1 MTFSHHSR
9 LASTLAGL
17 ACGLLLGACGGG
29 DGGSPQAQPVPDAP
43 ATASAK
49 PALTVEP
56 AVLDMGLL
64 VPENEYVKT
73 VTLTN
78 NTRSPLRIARAIAD
92 CGCTTPTW
100 PDEPIAP
107 GASVETAITMKPGE
121 KQGVRLDKKVTFDV
135 EGGDPVV
142 ISVVADVALFIRH
155 APEAV
160 QAPAD
165 GEQAAPAEIV
175 LESADG
181 VPFRVL
187 EVSPAIVA
195 VDAAWGSKAARHAV
209 RIDWESWRAA
219 NRPLRLK
226 IVTDH
231 EQAPAMSVAIRR
243 APAQPKP

>member
-1 MTFSHHSR
+1 MTS
-9 LASTLAGL
+9 
-17 ACGLLLGACGGG
+17 ACVVAACGGG
-29 DGGSPQAQPVPDAP
+29 ESASSAGARRPAESEQAAP
-43 ATASAK
+43 R
-49 PALTVEP
+49 PALSVEP
-56 AVLDMGLL
+56 SVLDMGLL

-73 VTLTN
+73 VVLTN
-78 NTRSPLRIARAIAD
+78 NTSSPMRIARAIAD

-135 EGGDPVV
+135 EGGEPVT
-142 ISVVADVALFIRH
+142 ISVVAEVQLFIRH
-155 APEAV
+155 APDAV

-187 EVSPAIVA
+187 EVSPAVA
-195 VDAAWGSKAARHAV
+195 PADAAWASKANRHTV

-219 NRPLRLK
+219 NRPLRMK

-231 EQAPAMSVAIRR
+231 ELAPDMSVSIRR